1 MHRDNWEVVYTNQ
14 DRILEALKELDSDVF
29 LAGGTG
35 LHRFVLSKPYR
46 HSEDLDFFFPT
57 LRKKDEANRVAEK
70 MMKAIENVPQIK
82 LEDKRW
88 LREEQA
94 YRVWYSFEDNDE
106 IVKMELLNF
115 TCARLHDR
123 AFLDKNIPFP
133 TENLYNLLLYKLKA
147 LCDRPDTIK
156 DIFDIYFILRNMPK
170 LSIEKVIT
178 DINLKFE
185 EAIGICYEREDII
198 KALKH
203 NLKWDIEIGDI
214 KYLYDLQSE
223 IDEFQSLLK
232 ESMEK
237 EKILDFSY
245 ESRILKRAKFF
256 DLDRVSYL
264 ELIDVLEDNA
274 FWVEEVISYSENKEK

>member
-1 MHRDNWEVVYTNQ
+1 MHRDNWEAVYINQ

-57 LRKKDEANRVAEK
+57 LRIKDEANRVAEK
-70 MMKAIENVPQIK
+70 MMKAIENVPKIK

-88 LREEQA
+88 LKDEQA

-115 TCARLHDR
+115 TCARLYDR
-123 AFLDKNIPFP
+123 AFIDKNTPFP

-156 DIFDIYFILRNMPK
+156 DTFDLYFILRDMPK

-185 EAIGICYEREDII
+185 EAIGIRYDRKDIV

-203 NLKWDIEIGDI
+203 NLKWDIEIGDT
-214 KYLYDLQSE
+214 KHLYDLQSE
-223 IDEFQSLLK
+223 IDEFQNLLK
-232 ESMEK
+232 DAMEK
-237 EKILDFSY
+237 EEILDFSY
-245 ESRILKRAKFF
+245 ESRIMKRVKFF

-264 ELIDVLEDNA
+264 ELMDVLEDNA
-274 FWVEEVISYSENKEK
+274 FWVEEVNCYYDNKEK

>member
-1 MHRDNWEVVYTNQ
+1 MHRDDWEAVYTNQ
-14 DRILEALKELDSDVF
+14 DRVLEALKELDFDVF

-57 LRKKDEANRVAEK
+57 LRTKDKANRVAEK

-156 DIFDIYFILRNMPK
+156 DIFDIYFILRDMPK

-198 KALKH
+198 KA
-203 NLKWDIEIGDI
+203 
-214 KYLYDLQSE
+214 
-223 IDEFQSLLK
+223 
-232 ESMEK
+232 
-237 EKILDFSY
+237 
-245 ESRILKRAKFF
+245 
-256 DLDRVSYL
+256 
-264 ELIDVLEDNA
+264 
-274 FWVEEVISYSENKEK
+274 